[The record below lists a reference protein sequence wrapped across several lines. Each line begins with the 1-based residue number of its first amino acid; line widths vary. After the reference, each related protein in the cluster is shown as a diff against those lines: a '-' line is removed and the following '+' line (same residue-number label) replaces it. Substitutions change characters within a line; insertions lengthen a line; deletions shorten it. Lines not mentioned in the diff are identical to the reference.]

1 MARCKKRKYDRYNTK
16 VEIYFRVNFDMRTK
30 VKYRL
35 LDKKS
40 HKPLDGN
47 HLALSRNISAEGL
60 CFSSNEKL
68 KKGSDL
74 YMEVYVPKRKQPI
87 YMTGE
92 VEWSR
97 AARDPEK
104 SKYKFDTGVKLLTVF
119 GRKIEPT
126 IHLDDKHQ
134 VVWSVVLESVLGSFR
149 KIMQGKDK

>member
-1 MARCKKRKYDRYNTK
+1 MAQKEKRKYGRYNTE
-16 VEIYFRVNFDMRTK
+16 VEIYFRVNFDIRTK

-35 LDKKS
+35 LGKKS

-74 YMEVYVPKRKQPI
+74 YLEIYIPKRKHPI
-87 YMTGE
+87 CMTGE
-92 VEWSR
+92 VRWSKCVS
-97 AARDPEK
+97 DPKK
-104 SKYKFDTGVKLLTVF
+104 SKYKFDTGVRLLSVS
-119 GRKIEPT
+119 GKGIEPT
-126 IHLDDKHQ
+126 IYFDDKHQ
-134 VVWSVVLESVLGSFR
+134 VIWSVVLESILGSFR